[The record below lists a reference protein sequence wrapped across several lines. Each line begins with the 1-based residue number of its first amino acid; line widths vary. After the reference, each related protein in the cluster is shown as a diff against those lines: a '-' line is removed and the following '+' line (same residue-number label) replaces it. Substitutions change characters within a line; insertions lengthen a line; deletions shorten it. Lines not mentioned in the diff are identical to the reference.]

1 MKIVINKCFGGFGLS
16 EKAKEILGIDNS
28 FDEYQIDR
36 NDPKLIEVV
45 ETLGDEAN
53 GRYARLRVVNIPDD
67 ATDWELDE
75 YDGAEKVLFVVNG
88 KIGRA

>member
-53 GRYARLRVVNIPDD
+53 GRYARLRVVNIPDN

-75 YDGAEKVLFVVNG
+75 YDGAEEVLFVVNG

>member
-75 YDGAEKVLFVVNG
+75 YDGAEEILFVVNG

>member
-75 YDGAEKVLFVVNG
+75 YDGAEEVLFVVNG

>member
-16 EKAKEILGIDNS
+16 EKAREILGIDNS

-53 GRYARLRVVNIPDD
+53 GNYARLRVVNIPDD
-67 ATDWELDE
+67 ATDWEIDE

>member
-16 EKAKEILGIDNS
+16 EKAREILGIDNS

-53 GRYARLRVVNIPDD
+53 GNYARLRVVNIPDD
-67 ATDWELDE
+67 STDWEIDE

>member
-16 EKAKEILGIDNS
+16 EKAKEILSIDNS

-53 GRYARLRVVNIPDD
+53 GNYARLRVVNIPDD
-67 ATDWELDE
+67 STDWEIDE

>member
-1 MKIVINKCFGGFGLS
+1 MKIVINKCYGGFGLS
-16 EKAKEILGIDNS
+16 EKAQKILGLAHMYDDI
-28 FDEYQIDR
+28 ER
-36 NDPKLIEVV
+36 TDPKLIEVV
-45 ETLGDEAN
+45 ETLGNEAN

-67 ATDWELDE
+67 VTDWEIDE

>member
-16 EKAKEILGIDNS
+16 EKARKILGIDNS

-53 GRYARLRVVNIPDD
+53 GRCARLRVVNIPDD

-75 YDGAEKVLFVVNG
+75 YDGAEEVLFVVNG

>member
-16 EKAKEILGIDNS
+16 EKAKEILGIDNF

-88 KIGRA
+88 KIGRV

>member
-16 EKAKEILGIDNS
+16 EKAKEILDIDNS

-75 YDGAEKVLFVVNG
+75 YDGAEEVLFVVNG

>member
-16 EKAKEILGIDNS
+16 EKAREILGIDNS

-53 GRYARLRVVNIPDD
+53 GRCARLRVVNIPDD

-75 YDGAEKVLFVVNG
+75 YDGAEEVLFVVNG
-88 KIGRA
+88 KIGHA

>member
-16 EKAKEILGIDNS
+16 EKAREILGIDNS

-53 GRYARLRVVNIPDD
+53 GNYARLRVVNIPDD
-67 ATDWELDE
+67 VTDWELDE

>member
-53 GRYARLRVVNIPDD
+53 GHYARLRIVNIPDD